1 MFDKHMFIFG
11 GPRNGTWHF
20 QYLLTK
26 QHPIYYSGTENID
39 HWDTGYSSLTGIT
52 DLCFKS
58 VSDDIIYKG
67 LSSDLSRDGG
77 MHFFEGNC
85 LLDTKDFYRNIQ
97 RIESF
102 DRLVVNKGQEVCLDA
117 IDNIKHHKVFIQRN
131 RKDQIRS
138 WVIAMCLK
146 RFHWIPTDMWDEM
159 TLPLVTL
166 GGIDGD
172 SVVTAVKTK
181 FDAVDKMYNKY
192 KDQDNFTLIR
202 YEDVTNFFDVEQDT
216 IAPTPNLTLSE
227 KVERLIERAQK

>member
-39 HWDTGYSSLTGIT
+39 HWDTGYSSITGIT

-67 LSSDLSRDGG
+67 LSRDESRDGG
-77 MHFFEGNC
+77 MHFFESNC
-85 LLDTKDFYRNIQ
+85 LLDERDFYRNIQ
-97 RIESF
+97 RVESF
-102 DRLVVNKGQEVCLDA
+102 DRLVVNKGQETGLDA
-117 IDNIKHHKVFIQRN
+117 IDNIKHDKVFIQRN

-138 WVIAMCLK
+138 WVVAMCLK
-146 RFHWIPTDMWDEM
+146 RFHWDNSRLWDDIS
-159 TLPLVTL
+159 LPLVTL
-166 GGIDGD
+166 DGIDGD
-172 SVVTAVKTK
+172 SVVTACKTK
-181 FDAVDKMYNKY
+181 FFAVDEMYNKY

-202 YEDVTNFFDVEQDT
+202 YEDVSNLFDVEQDT
-216 IAPTPNLTLSE
+216 IAPTPSVTLSE
-227 KVERLIERAQK
+227 EVERLIERAQK